1 MSAKKVDEQ
10 VGWEMDNCNEE
21 NLNHVQYKDNRNE
34 ENLNYVQNKQNV
46 QECCV
51 TGDGVLHSQKTICT
65 GVVNHGYININ
76 SSMTRYSMHAGTPQ
90 GLELALLLLHDG
102 RLNSVG
108 LRIPLH
114 TNWNLQLFSSLC
126 TSDSDRELLAFLT
139 YGWPLNRLPGPVAQT
154 WDNHALAKKFPQDIN
169 RYLQK
174 ELKRNTIL
182 GPFVTSPFPSEVT
195 GISPMSTQP
204 KKESA
209 ERHII
214 VDLSWL
220 RHDATSVNALIPK
233 DRFLENPMNMTY
245 PTIDLLCKQA
255 YQLGPGKF
263 AWRKDMSRAFK
274 QVPFDP
280 IFWCYLGMYWA
291 GALFFDKTAVM
302 GCCSAP
308 YACQH
313 TTNVIRHFMLNMSY
327 VVYNYIDD
335 FMSIDH
341 FKKAW

>member
-21 NLNHVQYKDNRNE
+21 NLNHVQNKDNRNE
-34 ENLNYVQNKQNV
+34 ENLNYVENKQNV

-76 SSMTRYSMHAGTPQ
+76 SSMTQYSMHAGTPQ

-108 LRIPLH
+108 LHIPLR

-126 TSDSDRELLAFLT
+126 TSDSDRELLTFLT

-174 ELKRNTIL
+174 ELKHNTIL

-195 GISPMSTQP
+195 GISPMSTRP

-214 VDLSWL
+214 VDLS
-220 RHDATSVNALIPK
+220 
-233 DRFLENPMNMTY
+233 
-245 PTIDLLCKQA
+245 
-255 YQLGPGKF
+255 
-263 AWRKDMSRAFK
+263 
-274 QVPFDP
+274 
-280 IFWCYLGMYWA
+280 
-291 GALFFDKTAVM
+291 
-302 GCCSAP
+302 
-308 YACQH
+308 
-313 TTNVIRHFMLNMSY
+313 
-327 VVYNYIDD
+327 
-335 FMSIDH
+335 
-341 FKKAW
+341 